1 MIDCRLSISSRG
13 DGWTSDNVLRASMEI
28 SDNFATIAYKLE
40 GDDCLLTLS
49 PERAEQVRRGG
60 ADIKLS
66 FVPNAKTLCVIG
78 DEALRGG
85 YEIFC
90 TRLSVLIKKRGE
102 NIIFKFHMDGLDICH
117 LGDLGEDCSPDL
129 IEMILPVNVL
139 LIPVGGNYTI
149 DAKMAKE
156 YVDRIMPDIVIPMH
170 YRAKGC
176 KLDIDKVD
184 DFLDEFNGENVEI
197 VEAGS
202 EIEISRHD
210 LGKDTTTII
219 VMETEQ

>member
-28 SDNFATIAYKLE
+28 SDNFATVAYKLE

-66 FVPNAKTLCVIG
+66 FVPNAKTVCVIG

-90 TRLSVLIKKRGE
+90 TRLSVLINRRG
-102 NIIFKFHMDGLDICH
+102 
-117 LGDLGEDCSPDL
+117 
-129 IEMILPVNVL
+129 V
-139 LIPVGGNYTI
+139 
-149 DAKMAKE
+149 AA
-156 YVDRIMPDIVIPMH
+156 
-170 YRAKGC
+170 
-176 KLDIDKVD
+176 
-184 DFLDEFNGENVEI
+184 
-197 VEAGS
+197 
-202 EIEISRHD
+202 EIEYLSGGDGEKINVKIRAVALS
-210 LGKDTTTII
+210 GSGGAPASK
-219 VMETEQ
+219 